1 MKYVQ
6 PTGKE
11 KISAS
16 YDEFIKNTDPAKGAV
31 EFMVSYERANSN
43 PGTLHLDQRVGMA
56 KAIYQE
62 YSGKVA
68 PSSDNKDGDGKES
81 KKSESTAQSLM
92 EWDEDAIPNM
102 PKDRDYKETD
112 DSINKLFTNPEDLT
126 ADEKSAI
133 ANWKAERDSKISKQA
148 VQLAR
153 KSMMLVAFALIIY
166 AAIILLAYCV
176 DLWTP
181 VGDSLA
187 MRFVTGNRRAID
199 YERSTKGIW
208 FADKKENRHLEVK
221 RMGVGD
227 VLIWGAIFTLI
238 GVGLMSGYLYMQFG
252 NLANALQELVGYALK
267 K

>member
-1 MKYVQ
+1 
-6 PTGKE
+6 
-11 KISAS
+11 
-16 YDEFIKNTDPAKGAV
+16 
-31 EFMVSYERANSN
+31 
-43 PGTLHLDQRVGMA
+43 
-56 KAIYQE
+56 
-62 YSGKVA
+62 
-68 PSSDNKDGDGKES
+68 
-81 KKSESTAQSLM
+81 
-92 EWDEDAIPNM
+92 
-102 PKDRDYKETD
+102 
-112 DSINKLFTNPEDLT
+112 
-126 ADEKSAI
+126 
-133 ANWKAERDSKISKQA
+133 
-148 VQLAR
+148 
-153 KSMMLVAFALIIY
+153 MLVAFALIIY